1 MSVPKCRVIHLA
13 HQTHVSCCMLLSIV
27 RNCNSCSA
35 RMGGEFVEP
44 LRPRKQKTQLRL
56 IETRNYVGGIKAKY
70 KVTQLA
76 VQEVCTL
83 PSEIAI
89 AAGKQEAFAKR
100 CTLFPRHA
108 HIWFWHFK
116 TCPNSKKVPK
126 KLVMKIWRC
135 TLFTKGVHSL
145 GKGYI
150 FLHDPPAIPV
160 GLS

>member
-1 MSVPKCRVIHLA
+1 MGLEKRFVLSFVEMMSVPKCRVIHLA
-13 HQTHVSCCMLLSIV
+13 HQTRVSCCMLLSIV

-35 RMGGEFVEP
+35 RMGGVFVEP

-108 HIWFWHFK
+108 HI
-116 TCPNSKKVPK
+116 
-126 KLVMKIWRC
+126 
-135 TLFTKGVHSL
+135 
-145 GKGYI
+145 
-150 FLHDPPAIPV
+150 
-160 GLS
+160 